1 MIEFD
6 IDAILASAESIVQ
19 SGSYMYSKNASCDIV
34 GAIAIMIMRDGMS
47 DDDRALL
54 VAEAA
59 GDTATADLIIDTATM
74 KLPSD
79 TNALVSVSLVSLEP
93 NDANAWFSGVL
104 TSSDSNT
111 SGFRSDT
118 SDTDIQ
124 YLSSFLPSSPDTQ
137 VLSEYLCHS
146 RHYVTQGTP
155 DTHQW
160 SIDLDYEEASEEGS
174 EEASEEEGGL
184 PIHVSNE
191 NSSPTDTELG
201 SSVTGVTR
209 QKQPEA
215 MPTDVAYAEIQVWH
229 NQVEI
234 DAEIDVVAKPQGKSR
249 GRGKGGTKTE
259 WMAKVRSASAE
270 SIGGD
275 AMNPIMQQHF
285 LSFAPGG
292 PRRFKHRIKRLVA
305 MGRLSQSF
313 LDYVDTATKTI
324 SRDSWMALVSKS
336 AIEGDKPA
344 PGQSSKARNAFDYQ
358 WAVLTLNPD
367 KTAPAQIELHLE
379 ADAEPICVTVFR
391 APPAVTKTGTKR
403 KTKASHWLAYHDP
416 YDVHLGA
423 RHDAEA
429 AKASRD
435 ENAGLINFHPQ
446 TQISKMVMDL
456 LMPLHER
463 IVEMEAGIPERV
475 ADLEYKLADTL
486 ARIRALEGGYL
497 PNGKP
502 RPLWP

>member
-1 MIEFD
+1 
-6 IDAILASAESIVQ
+6 
-19 SGSYMYSKNASCDIV
+19 MYSKNASCDIV
-34 GAIAIMIMRDGMS
+34 RDIAIMIMRDGVS

-59 GDTATADLIIDTATM
+59 GDAATADLIIDTATM

-79 TNALVSVSLVSLEP
+79 TNAPVSVSLVSLEP
-93 NDANAWFSGVL
+93 NDLNAWFSGVL

-118 SDTDIQ
+118 NDTDIQ
-124 YLSSFLPSSPDTQ
+124 YLSGLLPSSPDTQ
-137 VLSEYLCHS
+137 VLGEYLCHS

-155 DTHQW
+155 DTHQG

-174 EEASEEEGGL
+174 EEEGGL
-184 PIHVSNE
+184 PIHVGNE
-191 NSSPTDTELG
+191 NLSPSDTELDSG
-201 SSVTGVTR
+201 VTGVTR
-209 QKQPEA
+209 QKQPGA

-234 DAEIDVVAKPQGKSR
+234 DAEIDVVAKPQDKSR
-249 GRGKGGTKTE
+249 GGGKGGTKTE

-270 SIGGD
+270 SIGGN

-292 PRRFKHRIKRLVA
+292 PRRFKDRIKRLVA

-313 LDYVDTATKTI
+313 LDYVDTATKSI
-324 SRDSWMALVSKS
+324 SRDSWMALVSQS
-336 AIEGDKPA
+336 AMGGDKPA

-367 KTAPAQIELHLE
+367 KTAPAQIEFHLE
-379 ADAEPICVTVFR
+379 ADAEPICVTAFM
-391 APPAVTKTGTKR
+391 APPPVTKTGTKR
-403 KTKASHWLAYHDP
+403 KTGASDWLAYHDP
-416 YDVHLGA
+416 CNVHLGA

-446 TQISKMVMDL
+446 TQISKMVVDL

-475 ADLEYKLADTL
+475 ADLEYKLADML